1 MHVSE
6 VMHSPAECCCPET
19 NLDAVAKFMWDHDC
33 GAIPVVDDSNKPIGI
48 VTDRDIAMSSFLNH
62 KPLWEISSKEITSKR
77 PLFTCKSDDDIRNA
91 LETMER
97 EKIRRL
103 PVVNSNGELQEILS
117 VDGIVFFAKQG
128 TDLSY
133 DDTAGT
139 LKAVSI
145 HH

>member
-1 MHVSE
+1 
-6 VMHSPAECCCPET
+6 
-19 NLDAVAKFMWDHDC
+19 
-33 GAIPVVDDSNKPIGI
+33 
-48 VTDRDIAMSSFLNH
+48 
-62 KPLWEISSKEITSKR
+62 
-77 PLFTCKSDDDIRNA
+77 
-91 LETMER
+91 MER

>member
-6 VMHSPAECCCPET
+6 IMHSPAECCYPET
-19 NLDAVAKFMWDHDC
+19 NLDAVAKLMWDHDC
-33 GAIPVVDDSNKPIGI
+33 GVIPVADDSNKPIGI
-48 VTDRDIAMSSFLNH
+48 LTDRDIAMSSFLNH
-62 KPLWEISSKEITSKR
+62 KPLWEISSKEITNKR
-77 PLFTCKSDDDIRNA
+77 PLFMCKGNDDIRNA

-97 EKIRRL
+97 EKVRRL
-103 PVVNSNGELQEILS
+103 PVVNSDGELQGILS
-117 VDGIVFFAKQG
+117 IDDIVFFAKQG

>member
-6 VMHSPAECCCPET
+6 IMYSPAEYCYPET
-19 NLDAVAKFMWDHDC
+19 NLDAVAKLMWDHDC
-33 GAIPVVDDSNKPIGI
+33 GAIPIVDESNKPIGI
-48 VTDRDIAMSSFLNH
+48 LTDRDIAMSSFLNH
-62 KPLWEISSKEITSKR
+62 KPLWEIRSKEIASNR

-97 EKIRRL
+97 EKVRRL
-103 PVVNSNGELQEILS
+103 PVVNTNGELQGILS
-117 VDGIVFFAKQG
+117 VDDIVFFTKQD

-133 DDTAGT
+133 DDTVGA